1 MSQVGRQHT
10 VQHTAETAKQASEH
24 QRLFKL
30 LRKRGSW
37 SDEDVDFV
45 RRVTAEKHDNQF
57 TPAHMKRQAL
67 ARLEAVWGQR
77 GNGNDVGHV
86 GHGQLVERLR
96 SEIDRLNADLGEKG
110 NGGENT
116 DVSTLQRQI
125 YKLEEEIKSL
135 RDRGARG
142 GGGGDDDEDENKTAY
157 TKDRI
162 NRFADV
168 LNQRVV
174 TDKAKLDTLEKA
186 ALLSDDDLLKEF
198 RLHTTVIITE
208 DHDQAKKRA
217 MLFQLLGVDEAAG
230 EPAAGESAAGEPAA
244 GEQEGVVD
252 PAPGTPT
259 ADQKQ
264 ESPRDLVLRIL
275 GITSFDGATDA
286 PVPDKAWNAVYEV
299 STTLASG
306 IGEMMGQP
314 SNVRLRKLEIAQ
326 TRNQAAIE
334 SAKQAKE
341 VSERQSKT
349 KQDNVRRNS
358 VVYDKLGP
366 FWKAVH
372 NLDEASNVNS
382 ELEKAVRRLK
392 WTKEVAL
399 IALGVDENGKFDTNS
414 IGDATW
420 QSGLSAGSA
429 ERPRLTENEV
439 DSSTAT
445 PPTPP
450 PTHHPRRHKQS
461 DPSCRPA
468 ATLCRCDRSHMSSTT
483 VTADGSRRWLRNFWT
498 ACGGAFIRLPFQRK
512 TVR

>member
-10 VQHTAETAKQASEH
+10 VQHTTETAKQASEH

-45 RRVTAEKHDNQF
+45 RSVTAEEHDNQF

-67 ARLEAVWGQR
+67 DRLEAVWGQR

-125 YKLEEEIKSL
+125 HKLEEEIKSL

-142 GGGGDDDEDENKTAY
+142 GGGGDDEDENKTAY

-174 TDKAKLDTLEKA
+174 TDRAKLDTLEKA

-230 EPAAGESAAGEPAA
+230 EPAAGEPAAGEPAA
-244 GEQEGVVD
+244 GEQEGEQEGVVD

-264 ESPRDLVLRIL
+264 ESPRDLAFRIL

-286 PVPDKAWNAVYEV
+286 PVPDKEWNAVYEV

-306 IGEMMGQP
+306 IGEMVGQP
-314 SNVRLRKLEIAQ
+314 LEARLRKLKNAQ
-326 TRNQAAIE
+326 TRNKAAID

-358 VVYDKLGP
+358 VVYDELGP

-372 NLDEASNVNS
+372 NLDEASKVNS
-382 ELEKAVRRLK
+382 ELKKAVRRLGGK
-392 WTKEVAL
+392 KEVAL
-399 IALGVDENGKFDTNS
+399 IALGVDKRGKFDTNS
-414 IGDATW
+414 IGDTTW
-420 QSGLSAGSA
+420 QAGLGAGSA
-429 ERPRLTENEV
+429 ERPSLTENEV
-439 DSSTAT
+439 DTSTAT
-445 PPTPP
+445 PPTHPPTTRADTNRAIQAVVPP
-450 PTHHPRRHKQS
+450 P
-461 DPSCRPA
+461 
-468 ATLCRCDRSHMSSTT
+468 RCADAIDRTCH
-483 VTADGSRRWLRNFWT
+483 R
-498 ACGGAFIRLPFQRK
+498 QR
-512 TVR
+512 